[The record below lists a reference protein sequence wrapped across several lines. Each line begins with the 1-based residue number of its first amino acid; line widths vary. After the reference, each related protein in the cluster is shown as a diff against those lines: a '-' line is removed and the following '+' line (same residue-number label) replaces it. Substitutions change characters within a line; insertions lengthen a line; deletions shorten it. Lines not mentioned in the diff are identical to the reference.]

1 MNRLPP
7 GVGKRVNV
15 EDLVVGN
22 QYYIINDFSRK
33 INHIR
38 IISKKPIF
46 VPGYPQG
53 TKTFRIVIESINP
66 NKPYPDSYMTI
77 TNLGYEPEK
86 FYDVTEYFNLMDS
99 IKKQPAK
106 NAKDI
111 AMGELKAV
119 PGAVDYKATE
129 KRFGKFGKGLKTRK
143 RRHRRKRTI
152 RR

>member
-7 GVGKRVNV
+7 GAGKRVNV

-22 QYYIINDFSRK
+22 QYYIINDFTRK

-46 VPGYPQG
+46 VPGYLRG

-66 NKPYPDSYMTI
+66 KKPYPDSYMTI

-119 PGAVDYKATE
+119 PGALDYYAAE
-129 KRFGKFGKGLKTRK
+129 ERFGKGLKTRK

>member
-7 GVGKRVNV
+7 GAGKRVNV

-53 TKTFRIVIESINP
+53 TATFRIVIESINP

-106 NAKDI
+106 NVKDI
-111 AMGELKAV
+111 AMGELKAM
-119 PGAVDYKATE
+119 PGAVDYEATKE
-129 KRFGKFGKGLKTRK
+129 KFGKGLKTRK

>member
-7 GVGKRVNV
+7 AAGERVNV
-15 EDLVVGN
+15 EDLMVGN
-22 QYYIINDFSRK
+22 QYYVINIYNKK
-33 INHIR
+33 IYHMR
-38 IISKKPIF
+38 IISKNPIF
-46 VPGYPQG
+46 VEGYPQG
-53 TKTFRIVIESINP
+53 IKTFRIVIESTDP
-66 NKPYPDSYMTI
+66 KKPYPQPYLTI
-77 TNLGYEPEK
+77 TNTLFEPLNFYE
-86 FYDVTEYFNLMDS
+86 DTEYINLMDS

-119 PGAVDYKATE
+119 PGAVDYEATKE
-129 KRFGKFGKGLKTRK
+129 KFGKGLKTRK

>member
-1 MNRLPP
+1 MSKLPP
-7 GVGKRVNV
+7 AAGERVNV
-15 EDLVVGN
+15 EDLMVGN
-22 QYYIINDFSRK
+22 QYYVINIYNKK
-33 INHIR
+33 IYHMR

-46 VPGYPQG
+46 VEGYPQG
-53 TKTFRIVIESINP
+53 TKTFRIVIESTDP
-66 NKPYPDSYMTI
+66 KKPYPQPFLTI
-77 TNLGYEPEK
+77 TNTLFEPLNFYE
-86 FYDVTEYFNLMDS
+86 DTEYINLMDS

-119 PGAVDYKATE
+119 PGAVDYEATKE
-129 KRFGKFGKGLKTRK
+129 KFGKGLKTRK